1 MRAHYLSNLSFI
13 TKRAVARLTRD
24 ADDEMIEL
32 LLFTLADFLA
42 TPRELK
48 KQTLKRNLEVTKKI
62 VRQYFKFKQS
72 KKFVRLITGDDL
84 IKNFNMKE
92 GPEIGRILEEIE
104 LAQREGKIKIRKEAL
119 HLVSSLLKNQTS
131 EQIIRQNFSRGENF

>member
-1 MRAHYLSNLSFI
+1 
-13 TKRAVARLTRD
+13 
-24 ADDEMIEL
+24 
-32 LLFTLADFLA
+32 
-42 TPRELK
+42 LK

-92 GPEIGRILEEIE
+92 GPRIGRILEEIE
-104 LAQREGKIKIRKEAL
+104 LAQREGKIKTRKEAL
-119 HLVSSLLKNQTS
+119 HLVSSLLTNLK
-131 EQIIRQNFSRGENF
+131 